1 MEMKKQLPKALA
13 VVGLGYVGLPLAVS
27 ASKKGNREIY
37 YRYWEIFDTMPTV
50 SFDEIKAQSK
60 KIREIV
66 GEEFGISES
75 GVQSINDKVIKSE
88 PTEYEMRIFD
98 AFEKRAKELE
108 AQGSDEDK
116 ARGIIASQFGI
127 TPTKVRAIWA
137 HVISWQL
144 E

>member
-1 MEMKKQLPKALA
+1 MISLFCLVLIMEMKKQLPKALA

-75 GVQSINDKVIKSE
+75 GV
-88 PTEYEMRIFD
+88 
-98 AFEKRAKELE
+98 
-108 AQGSDEDK
+108 
-116 ARGIIASQFGI
+116 
-127 TPTKVRAIWA
+127 
-137 HVISWQL
+137 
-144 E
+144 